1 MIRLLVDQ
9 NFNGHIQQGLVQRDP
24 GIDLI
29 HVRAV
34 GLAAAPDPTILAWA
48 AEHGRVLLTHD
59 RQTLPA
65 FAYARVEGGQLMPGV
80 FVVSTAMP
88 IGQAIDEVMLSAHCL
103 TAQECSNI
111 VKFFP
116 M

>member
-1 MIRLLVDQ
+1 
-9 NFNGHIQQGLVQRDP
+9 
-24 GIDLI
+24 
-29 HVRAV
+29 
-34 GLAAAPDPTILAWA
+34 
-48 AEHGRVLLTHD
+48 
-59 RQTLPA
+59 
-65 FAYARVEGGQLMPGV
+65 MPGV